1 MELFRLLGTIAVE
14 NDAAIKGINE
24 TTGEA
29 EKAESKMSKAF
40 EKVGAVAVKVA
51 KAGAIA
57 AATAVATTTTMAVK
71 AYAEYEQ
78 LTGGVQTLFKDS
90 SDKLIEYA
98 NNAYKTAGLSA
109 NEYMETVTSFSASLL
124 QSLGGDTAK
133 AAKYAD
139 MAITDMSDNANK
151 MGTSMEMIQNAYQG
165 FAKQNYTMLD
175 NLKLGYGGTQEEM
188 QRLLADAEAIS
199 GIKYDISSYADVV
212 DAIHV
217 IQTEMGITGTT
228 AKEASQTI
236 SGSIAAAKAAWQN
249 FLVGMADGNQNMDVL
264 VDNLATSV
272 VTVGKNLIPRVATTL
287 KSIGTLIV
295 KYVPKMLAEIPKQLD
310 KLGTTI
316 KKKLPVLIETG
327 LNGIVDMTKKMK
339 KQAPKFLQ
347 AGLDFIINIAKGL
360 VKSLPVLIE
369 KIPVIINNMADN
381 MKSNSSKFLPA
392 AFELIR
398 VLGVGLIQAIPT
410 LIKNIPQIIT
420 AVVKAITSFAWGL
433 VGKGMITSIADGFKS
448 AISVVKSAAN
458 RAKEAMLQPIE
469 TARDKIKAAIN
480 KIKDFFNIT
489 LKFKKLKMPHIT
501 ITWKTEGMWAKAA
514 KFIGA
519 KGVPDFGVKWYKQGA
534 IFDKPTL
541 FATPYGM
548 KGVGEAGAEAV
559 TPIDKLQGYVSTAV
573 ASQNEP
579 VVYYLQKMTEI
590 MADYFPQVI
599 DGIDRPLC
607 FDADGMASAMAVPMD
622 KYLGRIKE
630 RKDRGR

>member
-1 MELFRLLGTIAVE
+1 MDIFRLMGRISIE
-14 NDAAIKGINE
+14 SDSAIKEIQD
-24 TTGEA
+24 TAGEA
-29 EKAESKMSKAF
+29 ERAEGKMSKAF
-40 EKVGAVAVKVA
+40 NKVGAVAAKVA
-51 KAGAIA
+51 KAGAVA
-57 AATAVATTTTMAVK
+57 AATALATTTTMAVK

-78 LTGGVQTLFKDS
+78 LTGGVETLFKNN
-90 SDKLIEYA
+90 SDAVMKYA

-139 MAITDMSDNANK
+139 TAITDMSDNANK

-165 FAKQNYTMLD
+165 FAKGNMTMLD

-249 FLVGMADGNQNMDVL
+249 FLVGLADGTQNMDVL
-264 VDNLATSV
+264 VENLVSSV
-272 VTVGKNLIPRVATTL
+272 VTVGKNLIPRIITTL
-287 KSIGTLIV
+287 KSIGTLIQ

-310 KLGTTI
+310 KLGKTI
-316 KKKLPVLIETG
+316 KKKLPSLIKIGLDGYGNLIE
-327 LNGIVDMTKKMK
+327 KMK
-339 KQAPKFLQ
+339 KQ

-360 VKSLPVLIE
+360 VQSLPVLIE
-369 KIPVIINNMADN
+369 KIPVIINNMADGI
-381 MKSNSSKFLPA
+381 KESSSKFLPA
-392 AFELIR
+392 AAELMR
-398 VLGVGLIQAIPT
+398 VLGMGLLKAIPT
-410 LIKNIPQIIT
+410 LVKNIPEIIA

-448 AISVVKSAAN
+448 ALSVVKSAAN
-458 RAKEAMLQPIE
+458 RAKDAIVSPIE

-501 ITWKTEGMWAKAA
+501 ITWKTEGIFAKAA

-519 KGVPDFGVKWYKQGA
+519 KGVPDFGVQWYKQGA

-541 FATPYGM
+541 FATPHGM

-599 DGIDRPLC
+599 DGMDRPLC

>member
-1 MELFRLLGTIAVE
+1 MELFRLFGTIAIK
-14 NDAAIKGINE
+14 NDEAIKGINDTTDE
-24 TTGEA
+24 T
-29 EKAESKMSKAF
+29 EKAESKMSKTFNKIGSA
-40 EKVGAVAVKVA
+40 AVKVA
-51 KAGAIA
+51 KASAIA
-57 AATAVATTTTMAVK
+57 VGTATVAITKKAVD
-71 AYAEYEQ
+71 AYADYEQ
-78 LTGGVQTLFKDS
+78 LVGGVETLFKDS
-90 SDKLIEYA
+90 SGTLIEYA

-109 NEYMETVTSFSASLL
+109 NDYMETATSFSASLL
-124 QSLGGDTAK
+124 QSLGGDTEK

-236 SGSIAAAKAAWQN
+236 SGSINAAKGAWQN
-249 FLVGMADGNQNMDVL
+249 FLVGLADGTQNMDVL
-264 VDNLATSV
+264 VDNLVTSV
-272 VTVGKNLIPRVATTL
+272 VTVGKNLIPRITTTL
-287 KSIGTLIV
+287 KSIGTV
-295 KYVPKMLAEIPKQLD
+295 VAKYVPKMLAEIPKQLD
-310 KLGTTI
+310 KLGKNI
-316 KKKLPVLIETG
+316 KKKIPELIKTG

-339 KQAPKFLQ
+339 KQSPKFLQ
-347 AGLDFIINIAKGL
+347 AGLDFIINLAKGL
-360 VKSLPVLIE
+360 VDSLPVLIE
-369 KIPVIINNMADN
+369 KIPVIINNLAEGT
-381 MKSNSSKFLPA
+381 KENSSKLLPA

-398 VLGVGLIQAIPT
+398 VLGVGLIKAIPT
-410 LIKNIPQIIT
+410 LVKNIPTIIT
-420 AVVKAITSFAWGL
+420 SIVKAFTSFAWGT
-433 VGKGMITSIADGFKS
+433 VGKGMIDSIANGIKNAVS
-448 AISVVKSAAN
+448 TIKTAAN
-458 RAKEAMLQPIE
+458 KAKDAIVAPIE
-469 TARDKIKAAIN
+469 SARDKIKAAIN

-501 ITWKTEGMWAKAA
+501 ISWKTSGVFAKAA
-514 KFIGA
+514 KFLGA
-519 KGVPDFGVKWYKQGA
+519 KGVPQFNVAWYKQGA

-541 FATPYGM
+541 FATPYGI

-559 TPIDKLQGYVSTAV
+559 TPIDKLQDYVATAV
-573 ASQNEP
+573 ASQNEA

-599 DGIDRPLC
+599 DGMDRPLC